1 MARNPYL
8 RAKISVVELPLL
20 TTSDQLLFVL
30 KLYFSFL
37 QNSLSFSD
45 TFLKFY
51 THLKYVFKGFFT
63 IWLSFAILFP
73 KMAQFDTLFVFT
85 PPPPPNFYI
94 LHQNL
99 LSYS

>member
-1 MARNPYL
+1 MVDL
-8 RAKISVVELPLL
+8 LVL

-51 THLKYVFKGFFT
+51 THLKYVFKVFFT
-63 IWLSFAILFP
+63 IWLSFAILFL
-73 KMAQFDTLFVFT
+73 KMAQFDMLFVLLPT
-85 PPPPPNFYI
+85 PNF
-94 LHQNL
+94 LHF
-99 LSYS
+99 